1 MSLCHFGLNCIFAR
15 PFSSCGVVPGTI
27 RFVNVGNLR
36 HQWVIGVGVCEHGA
50 DRQEDFIQSV
60 SQVHSNRSQ
69 EEIPFE
75 IVRAGL
81 HWSLKMSRQML
92 PLELMLGWYMRV
104 VKLTLGALK
113 G

>member
-1 MSLCHFGLNCIFAR
+1 MEQIDKRTVYVSRLAIR
-15 PFSSCGVVPGTI
+15 KRECGRG
-27 RFVNVGNLR
+27 
-36 HQWVIGVGVCEHGA
+36 
-50 DRQEDFIQSV
+50 
-60 SQVHSNRSQ
+60 
-69 EEIPFE
+69 IPFD

>member
-1 MSLCHFGLNCIFAR
+1 MLAGWPYESECRRG
-15 PFSSCGVVPGTI
+15 
-27 RFVNVGNLR
+27 
-36 HQWVIGVGVCEHGA
+36 
-50 DRQEDFIQSV
+50 
-60 SQVHSNRSQ
+60 
-69 EEIPFE
+69 IPFE